1 VHELV
6 GLLRAAA
13 DPADAAVLSRYFQ
26 VKPGGYG
33 EGDVFLGIK
42 LGRLRQL
49 AKPYLS
55 TPFQAQQWLELL
67 QSPVHEHRL
76 VCLVVMSERARR
88 LRRRARAG
96 SELEHLADTYLANT
110 AYINNWDLVD
120 VSCGPVLGGYLLD
133 TSAGPP
139 DRSREVLYRLVRS
152 QSLWERRIAVVS
164 TFELIRA
171 GQSTDTYALAELLLD
186 DPHDLMHKATGWM
199 LREAGK
205 RVDED
210 ELRRFLDAH
219 AARMP
224 RTMLRYAIERF
235 LPDERQRYL
244 AVKRQ

>member
-1 VHELV
+1 MHELV
-6 GLLRAAA
+6 GLLQGAA
-13 DPADAAVLSRYFQ
+13 DPTDAAILSRYFQ
-26 VKPGGYG
+26 VRPGGYG
-33 EGDVFLGIK
+33 EGDIFLGIK

-49 AKPYLS
+49 AKPYLG
-55 TPFQAQQWLELL
+55 TPFVAQQWLELL

-88 LRRRARAG
+88 LRRAAAAG
-96 SELEHLADTYLANT
+96 SELEHLCDTYLANT

-133 TSAGPP
+133 TSAGRLPP
-139 DRSREVLYRLVRS
+139 SREVLYRLVRS
-152 QSLWERRIAVVS
+152 ESLWERRIAMVA

-171 GQSTDTYALAELLLD
+171 GQSADTYALAELLLD

-210 ELRRFLDAH
+210 ELRAFLDSH
-219 AARMP
+219 AGRMP
-224 RTMLRYAIERF
+224 RTMLRYAVERF
-235 LPDERQRYL
+235 APGDRQRYL